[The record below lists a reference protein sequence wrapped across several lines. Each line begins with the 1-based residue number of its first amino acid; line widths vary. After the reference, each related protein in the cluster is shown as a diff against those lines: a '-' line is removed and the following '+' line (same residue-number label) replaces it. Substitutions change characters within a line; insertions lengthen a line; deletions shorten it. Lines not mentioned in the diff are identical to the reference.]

1 MKSPVPWLF
10 SPSIDLWTFLGSA
23 VLSLGLLAIGAQL
36 GLLNAETPEWT
47 WVAAILLVDVAHVY
61 ELERGGM
68 SDADQLAYS
77 VQEGRAILTHN
88 AKDFVPLAVEYFFN
102 AHMHPGIILSP
113 QIAKG
118 ELIRRA
124 LNLLR
129 SLSAEDV
136 VGTVRYL
143 ADYG

>member
-1 MKSPVPWLF
+1 MSRIRLLLDEDVW
-10 SPSIDLWTFLGSA
+10 
-23 VLSLGLLAIGAQL
+23 LGLAIALRDRGF
-36 GLLNAETPEWT
+36 
-47 WVAAILLVDVAHVY
+47 DVVHVY

-88 AKDFVPLAVEYFFN
+88 AKDFIPLAVECFFD
-102 AHMHPGIILSP
+102 ARMHPGIILSP

-124 LNLLR
+124 INLLR

-136 VGTVRYL
+136 ANTVRYL
-143 ADYG
+143 TDYG